1 MVFNRI
7 IEKFG
12 KPQNHQNI
20 SLFKIQKKN
29 NKKKV
34 SNKKI
39 VDILNDFFPNILT
52 SLKVLE
58 FINIH
63 NLSEFHIQNTMKL

>member
-12 KPQNHQNI
+12 KPQNHQII

-29 NKKKV
+29 NKKEV
-34 SNKKI
+34 SNSKI
-39 VDILNDFFPNILT
+39 VDILNEFFPNVLT
-52 SLKVLE
+52 SLKILE

-63 NLSEFHIQNTMKL
+63 NLSELHIQNTMKL